1 VKCDGESW
9 PSRLTLCNGLI
20 ETVLNT
26 LYNYIDDQPD
36 ESGFLQAVRAR
47 AGRDPRFNKLLA
59 LSLVAHIVFYATLIK
74 LDSWAIQRVIALGK
88 RQPALVQI
96 TELAPPRDSVRLRT
110 APEPLERADINHLR
124 FDPNNANDVQ
134 LLARSPKPTEQRG
147 AHGKLPSADQ
157 IERRMRAARAAAGR
171 DLPEPS
177 NPSKQPPATSL
188 LQAGGVSQPE
198 APPIA
203 QSPSPQP
210 GPAPPPSSSKLDANA
225 GVIGPREQTSAGT
238 HRGESSQSTALALQ
252 AAEGQYMAYVRA
264 KIRKANERIMP
275 RDWIKDMLS
284 NKVSADFTVVIRR
297 DGSILS
303 TRMVRSTGYSV
314 LDDSARQAIFTASP
328 YEGYPQDAG
337 NSLIFTVTVY
347 FFTL

>member
-1 VKCDGESW
+1 MLK
-9 PSRLTLCNGLI
+9 TLD
-20 ETVLNT
+20 
-26 LYNYIDDQPD
+26 NYIDDQPD

-59 LSLVAHIVFYATLIK
+59 LSLVAHIIFYAALIK

-96 TELAPPRDSVRLRT
+96 TELAMPRDSVRLRT
-110 APEPLERADINHLR
+110 APEPLERADINRLR

-177 NPSKQPPATSL
+177 NPRKQPPATSL

-210 GPAPPPSSSKLDANA
+210 VPTPPPDSPKLDANA
-225 GVIGPREQTSAGT
+225 GVIGPRDQASAGT
-238 HRGESSQSTALALQ
+238 HRGESSQSAALALQ

-264 KIRKANERIMP
+264 KISKANERIMP

-284 NKVSADFTVVIRR
+284 AKVSADFSIVIKR
-297 DGSILS
+297 DGQILS
-303 TRMVRSTGYSV
+303 ARLTRPSGYAV
-314 LDDSARQAIFTASP
+314 LDASARQAIFTASP
-328 YEGYPQDAG
+328 YDGYPQDAG
-337 NSLIFTVTVY
+337 NTLNFDVTVY
-347 FFTL
+347 FIPVFH